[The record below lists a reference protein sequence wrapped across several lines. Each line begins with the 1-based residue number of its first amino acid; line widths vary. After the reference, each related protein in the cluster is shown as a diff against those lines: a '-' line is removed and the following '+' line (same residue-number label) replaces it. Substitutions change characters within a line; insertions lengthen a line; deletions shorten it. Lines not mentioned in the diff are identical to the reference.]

1 MKRVLSGIKPSGDM
15 TIGNYLGAMA
25 RWGEL
30 QDGAEAI
37 FFVAN
42 LHAITVRQ
50 DPEELRRRTLD
61 LVAWF
66 LTVGID
72 PDKTI
77 ICVQSMLPVHSELA
91 WILNNYTTIGELNRM
106 TQFKDKAGKSG
117 AEGQLV
123 GLYDYPVLMAA
134 DILLYDADEVPVGDD
149 QVQHIEL
156 TRDIASRFNNLYGET
171 FKLPKPTLGETSRRI
186 MSLDDPSVKMSKSGT
201 VASYVALDDD
211 RETVIAKFKRAVTDS
226 GSTIEATDNKPAV
239 TNLLEIYAGFSGK
252 SIAQLEQE
260 YVGAGYGQFKQDLGE
275 QVADKLAELQEVFAG
290 YRSDEGE
297 LMGIIATG
305 NRKAS
310 ESAAVKL
317 EDVKR
322 KIGLL

>member
-30 QDGAEAI
+30 QEGAEAI

-91 WILNNYTTIGELNRM
+91 WILNNYATIGELNRM

-134 DILLYDADEVPVGDD
+134 DILLYDADNVPVGDD

-201 VASYVALDDD
+201 AASYVALDDD

-275 QVADKLAELQEVFAG
+275 LVAGKLADLQGVFAR

-297 LMGIIATG
+297 LMAIIAAG

-310 ESAAVKL
+310 EIAAVKL

>member
-25 RWGEL
+25 RWPEG
-30 QDGAEAI
+30 QDVQESI

-50 DPEELRRRTLD
+50 DPAELKRRTLD

-72 PDKTI
+72 PNKSI
-77 ICVQSMLPVHSELA
+77 ICVQSMLPAHSELA

-106 TQFKDKAGKSG
+106 TQFKDKAGSSG

-134 DILLYDADEVPVGDD
+134 DILLYDTDEVPVGDD

-171 FKLPKPTLGETSRRI
+171 FKLPRAVLGDVSRRI
-186 MSLDDPSVKMSKSGT
+186 MSLDDPLAKMSKSGAE
-201 VASYVALDDD
+201 ASYVALDDNAD
-211 RETVIAKFKRAVTDS
+211 TIIRKFKRAVTDS
-226 GSTIEATDNKPAV
+226 GSSIEAIESKPAI
-239 TNLLEIYAGFSGK
+239 TNLLEIYASFSGE
-252 SIAQLEQE
+252 SIAQLEQK
-260 YVGAGYGQFKQDLGE
+260 YSGIGYGQFKQELGE
-275 QVADKLAELQEVFAG
+275 LVADKLTQLQKEFKQ
-290 YRSDEGE
+290 YRSDEKE
-297 LMGIIATG
+297 LFKIIEAG
-305 NRKAS
+305 NQKVSQIAQQ
-310 ESAAVKL
+310 KL
-317 EDVKR
+317 EEVKV
-322 KIGLL
+322 KIGLM